1 MKISGLHGRKVV
13 DRVRRHGNRWKG
25 RHMSMT
31 YVANRNEELLVGTS
45 ASKKLHKSAVKRNKM
60 RRRCREALRV
70 TVKEQ
75 QVNELTSKQVNVS
88 LLITPRSSSL
98 TCDFIELRDDAEA
111 FLNHL

>member
-1 MKISGLHGRKVV
+1 MKLKGLRGRKVV
-13 DRVRRHGNRWKG
+13 DRVRRRGDRWRGK
-25 RHMSMT
+25 HMSIT
-31 YVANRNEELLVGTS
+31 YVVSNNEGLLVGTS

-70 TVKEQ
+70 TTKESTK
-75 QVNELTSKQVNVS
+75 NLNVQ

-98 TCDFIELRDDAEA
+98 TCDFNELRSDAEA